1 MSDALA
7 VNREHKDTVFRMIY
21 KEKKELLTLYNA
33 LNGTDYQN
41 PEELAVTTLENA
53 IYFGMKND
61 VSFLLDSRLML
72 YEHQSTWNPNI
83 PLRDLLYIAR
93 LLEKYVN
100 ERGKSLYS
108 SALVRLPE
116 PRFVVFY
123 NGLRNAEDDMILKLS
138 DSFERKE
145 GDPALEL
152 KVRLLNINQGSNPEL
167 MKKCRT
173 PREYSEFVARVR
185 KCVKEEA
192 SLVDAV
198 ERAVTECIRDGILED
213 FLRKQ
218 RSEVVA
224 MSILEYDREEEL
236 KKLRDAEYENGKTD
250 GKAEGRAEG
259 KAEDLLL
266 ILEFRWRVPGWL
278 KERIFQEADVFC
290 LENWMKA
297 AMSAGTLED
306 FLKKAGLAEN

>member
-1 MSDALA
+1 
-7 VNREHKDTVFRMIY
+7 
-21 KEKKELLTLYNA
+21 
-33 LNGTDYQN
+33 
-41 PEELAVTTLENA
+41 
-53 IYFGMKND
+53 
-61 VSFLLDSRLML
+61 
-72 YEHQSTWNPNI
+72 
-83 PLRDLLYIAR
+83 
-93 LLEKYVN
+93 
-100 ERGKSLYS
+100 
-108 SALVRLPE
+108 
-116 PRFVVFY
+116 
-123 NGLRNAEDDMILKLS
+123 MILQLS
-138 DSFERKE
+138 DSFENKE

-173 PREYSEFVARVR
+173 LREYSEFVVRVR

-250 GKAEGRAEG
+250 GKAEG

-266 ILEFRWRVPGWL
+266 ILEFRWRGPGWL

-290 LENWMKA
+290 LENWMTA

-306 FLKKAGLAEN
+306 FLEKAGLAEN

>member
-1 MSDALA
+1 M
-7 VNREHKDTVFRMIY
+7 
-21 KEKKELLTLYNA
+21 
-33 LNGTDYQN
+33 
-41 PEELAVTTLENA
+41 
-53 IYFGMKND
+53 
-61 VSFLLDSRLML
+61 
-72 YEHQSTWNPNI
+72 
-83 PLRDLLYIAR
+83 R

-123 NGLRNAEDDMILKLS
+123 NGLRKAEDDMTLKLS

-145 GDPALEL
+145 GEPALEL

-167 MKKCRT
+167 MKRCRT
-173 PREYSEFVARVR
+173 LREYSEFVARVR

-198 ERAVTECIRDGILED
+198 ERAVTECIREGILEE
-213 FLRKQ
+213 FLRSQ

-250 GKAEGRAEG
+250 GRAEG
-259 KAEDLLL
+259 KAEALLL
-266 ILEFRWRVPGWL
+266 ILEFRRKVPGWL
-278 KERIFQEADVFC
+278 KARIFQETDAPC
-290 LENWMKA
+290 LESWMKE
-297 AMSAGTLED
+297 AMRAGTLED
-306 FLKKAGLAEN
+306 FLEKTGLSEN